1 MRSAEEKIPGGKLV
15 KLIVQEQGGR
25 FVVQVSGDF
34 FIHPEHGLTY
44 LEEALG
50 RLKGNET
57 EAEMEEKIKA
67 VIEREKLELIG
78 VDVQAITS
86 LFRKCL
92 KCGE

>member
-1 MRSAEEKIPGGKLV
+1 MPSAEEKIPGGKLV
-15 KLIVQEQGGR
+15 KLIVKDQGGR
-25 FVVQVSGDF
+25 FIVQVSGDF
-34 FIHPEHGLTY
+34 FIYPEQGLTF

-57 EAEMEEKIKA
+57 EAEMVENINAE
-67 VIEREKLELIG
+67 IEREKLELIG
-78 VDVQAITS
+78 VDVQAITR